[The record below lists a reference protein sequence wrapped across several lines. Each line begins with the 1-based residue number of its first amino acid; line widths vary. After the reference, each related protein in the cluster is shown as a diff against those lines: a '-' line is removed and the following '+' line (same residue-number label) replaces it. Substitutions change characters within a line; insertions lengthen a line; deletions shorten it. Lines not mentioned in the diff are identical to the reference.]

1 MDGEDEQLRRGPR
14 RQRQRALRHGIAIS
28 AAVAI
33 CLLVAWFVRTRF
45 VQRQLTTAEGEK
57 AMVTPLGQEPTQ
69 PVPEAQAPSE
79 SNAPA
84 IHFAGDAF
92 DQALADLANAD
103 AGERAERVLP
113 DVVLM
118 GRERLLKTL
127 PNETLLESIEN
138 LPNFDDVVWTM
149 ASMAEVTRAPN
160 SYEYWR
166 LLAARLSRIRKILEQ
181 AKQDSE
187 QVTAVLMKK
196 LEESADGFEEIQ
208 IAWRHEVA
216 VSKGHLSL
224 RRPNEAMKRQVYAS
238 AATYLLAEL
247 GAREALP
254 LMSKIYGSKD
264 RFLPVSRLLLLYAM
278 HLLATDHPR
287 EGLSADASHALDL
300 YLEAGKDVL
309 PKPEIIEVP
318 AWNAL
323 YDETDFRYRI
333 LRRNIIKDQPKISIR
348 VYPESLKD
356 YEDGLHPMLPVSE
369 QVDTLYNHLAKF
381 IELAYG
387 SN

>member
-1 MDGEDEQLRRGPR
+1 M
-14 RQRQRALRHGIAIS
+14 
-28 AAVAI
+28 
-33 CLLVAWFVRTRF
+33 
-45 VQRQLTTAEGEK
+45 
-57 AMVTPLGQEPTQ
+57 Q
-69 PVPEAQAPSE
+69 PVPQAQAPSE

-92 DQALADLANAD
+92 DLALADLAAAD
-103 AGERAERVLP
+103 AAERAERVLP

-127 PNETLLESIEN
+127 PNETLLESVEN

-166 LLAARLSRIRKILEQ
+166 LLAARLSRIRKILQQATDRPEQ
-181 AKQDSE
+181 I
-187 QVTAVLMKK
+187 VPVLMEK
-196 LEESADGFEEIQ
+196 LENSADGFEEIQ

-254 LMSKIYGSKD
+254 VMSKIYGSKD
-264 RFLPVSRLLLLYAM
+264 RFLPVSRLFLLYAM
-278 HLLATDHPR
+278 HLLAAEHPR
-287 EGLSADASHALDL
+287 DGLSADASRALDQ
-300 YLEAGKDVL
+300 YLDAAKDL
-309 PKPEIIEVP
+309 LAKPEIIEVP

-323 YDETDFRYRI
+323 YDETDFRYKI

-369 QVDTLYNHLAKF
+369 QIDALHSHLAKF

-387 SN
+387 SR